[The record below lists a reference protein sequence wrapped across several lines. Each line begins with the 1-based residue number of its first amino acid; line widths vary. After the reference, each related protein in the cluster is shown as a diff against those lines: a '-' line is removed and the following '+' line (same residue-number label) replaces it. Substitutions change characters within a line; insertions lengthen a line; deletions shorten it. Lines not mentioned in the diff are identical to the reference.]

1 MFQVLCSMFYAA
13 SFMNIIGH
21 KYVFL
26 IFSGILVLASFFAL
40 TFWGIK
46 PSIDFTGGSLLEVE
60 FKDKRPSIETIQSNF
75 KSLGLGTVIIQPV
88 GDHGMILRFRSVD
101 EETHQNILRV
111 LGVGSREQ
119 ESITAKRFDSIGPT
133 IGKELSRRALSALG
147 LASLGIII
155 YLAWA
160 FRNVSKPVSSW
171 KYGVI
176 AVVVAFLHDVLIPVG
191 VFSALGHFK
200 NIEVDALFITALL
213 TILGF
218 SVHDTIVVFDRIREN
233 LQKLKGSE
241 LFEITVNR
249 SVNETIVRSI
259 NTSLTVLLVLLAI
272 FFLGGETV
280 RYFSLSLLIG
290 VIFGTYSSIF
300 VASPLLVIWN
310 NWTKNR

>member
-1 MFQVLCSMFYAA
+1 
-13 SFMNIIGH
+13 MNIIGH
-21 KYVFL
+21 KYIFL
-26 IFSGILVLASFFAL
+26 VFSGILVLASFFAL
-40 TFWGIK
+40 ALWGLK
-46 PSIDFTGGSLLEVE
+46 PSIDFTGGSLLEIE
-60 FKDKRPSIETIQSNF
+60 FKDKRPLVETIQSNLKTF
-75 KSLGLGTVIIQPV
+75 DLGTIIVQPV
-88 GDHGMILRFRSVD
+88 GDQGMILRFRSVD
-101 EETHQNILRV
+101 EETHQRILRV
-111 LGVGSREQ
+111 LGAGSKEQ
-119 ESITAKRFDSIGPT
+119 AAIVAKRFDSIGPT

-191 VFSALGHFK
+191 VFSLLGHFK

-233 LQKLKGSE
+233 LRKLKGSE

-259 NTSLTVLLVLLAI
+259 NTSFTVLLVLLAI

-280 RYFSLSLLIG
+280 RYFSLSLMLG